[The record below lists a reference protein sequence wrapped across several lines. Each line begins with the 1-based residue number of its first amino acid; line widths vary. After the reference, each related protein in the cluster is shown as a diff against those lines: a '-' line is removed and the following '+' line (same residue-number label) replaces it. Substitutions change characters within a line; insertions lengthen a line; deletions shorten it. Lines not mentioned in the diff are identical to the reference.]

1 MRMAGLCQ
9 FYWRTC
15 WFCFIDGW
23 YSSAILVCSILIE
36 HNIAHCISCYDNGLC
51 TLSDCLI
58 CSSASDWSAS
68 DCLHVYT
75 PCVWR
80 HFNKQTD
87 QWFSHTLPPLSHYTL
102 SFLSVI
108 LFPRKHAFNKHLV
121 VTAERC
127 LTARDAVTLTSCV
140 TCFYIFIV
148 YLSLHVWPVMSWSV
162 DPTQHSS
169 VLFHLMHSQWLIA
182 ASLSNHHLNK
192 CYRRFTRQ
200 WWCCRHTTET

>member
-1 MRMAGLCQ
+1 MITVCVHCQTVWYVRLRQTGLRQTVC
-9 FYWRTC
+9 TC
-15 WFCFIDGW
+15 TR
-23 YSSAILVCSILIE
+23 LVFGVTSTSKLTSDSVT
-36 HNIAHCISCYDNGLC
+36 HC
-51 TLSDCLI
+51 
-58 CSSASDWSAS
+58 
-68 DCLHVYT
+68 
-75 PCVWR
+75 
-80 HFNKQTD
+80 
-87 QWFSHTLPPLSHYTL
+87 LPPLSHYTL

-169 VLFHLMHSQWLIA
+169 VLFHLMRSQWLIA